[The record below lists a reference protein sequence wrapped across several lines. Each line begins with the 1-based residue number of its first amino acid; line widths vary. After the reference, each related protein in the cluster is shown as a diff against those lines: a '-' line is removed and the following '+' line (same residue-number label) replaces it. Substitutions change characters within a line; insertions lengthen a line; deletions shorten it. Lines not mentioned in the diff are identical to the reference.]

1 MANKLLSCLQFL
13 GITLLA
19 AGLYASCGRNAQ
31 PQAFKKIADMSAPD
45 TVILAPN
52 ATPQL
57 VAKQF
62 AFTEGPAADAA
73 GNVYFTDQPNDRIWK
88 WSTTGELSVFMEPS
102 GRSNGMFFDRKGNLL
117 TCADAQNE
125 IWSIAPDKT
134 VQVLL
139 SAVGGKK
146 LNGPNDL
153 WIDANGGIYF
163 TDPLYKRPWWKHPM
177 PQMAGQYLW
186 YLPAGGKEP
195 RLLDSAYKQPNGIV
209 GTPDGRY
216 LYVADIGDKKT
227 YRYEMGSN
235 GNLRNRTLFAPM
247 GSDGMTLDERGNLY
261 LTGQGVT
268 VFAPSGK
275 QIAHIDIPERW
286 TANVCFGGADRKQ
299 LFVTASTAVYTV
311 DMLVKGAW

>member
-1 MANKLLSCLQFL
+1 MVDHLPQNWRPALCFLLVV
-13 GITLLA
+13 LLHTA
-19 AGLYASCGRNAQ
+19 CNRNAQ
-31 PQAFKKIADMSAPD
+31 PQTGKNSRPMTASD
-45 TVILAPN
+45 TAILAPG
-52 ATPQL
+52 ARPQL

-73 GNVYFTDQPNDRIWK
+73 GNVYFTDQPNNRIWK
-88 WSTTGELSVFMEPS
+88 WSTAGELSVYMEPA

-117 TCADAQNE
+117 SCADEQNE
-125 IWSIAPDKT
+125 IWSIAPDKKVT
-134 VQVLL
+134 VLL
-139 SAVGGKK
+139 RAVGGKK

-153 WIDANGGIYF
+153 WSDADGGIFF

-195 RLLDSAYKQPNGIV
+195 RLLDSAFKQPNGIV

-216 LYVADIGDKKT
+216 LYVADIGDQKT
-227 YRYEMGSN
+227 YRYELGSN
-235 GNLRNRTLFAPM
+235 GRLRHRTLFAAM

-261 LTGQGVT
+261 LTGNGVT

-275 QIAHIDIPERW
+275 QIAHIAIPEKW
-286 TANVCFGGADRKQ
+286 TANVCFGGAGRNQ
-299 LFVTASTAVYTV
+299 LFVTASAAVYTV
-311 DMLVKGAW
+311 DMAVKGAW